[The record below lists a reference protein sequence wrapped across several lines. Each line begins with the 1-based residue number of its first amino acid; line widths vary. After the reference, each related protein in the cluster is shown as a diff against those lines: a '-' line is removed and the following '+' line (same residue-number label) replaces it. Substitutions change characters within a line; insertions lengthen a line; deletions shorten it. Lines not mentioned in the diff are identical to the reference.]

1 MATETKSLRKKALLL
16 VWIGEIWNIF
26 EASIA
31 LWSALIAS
39 SVALFA
45 FGLDSIIELFAG
57 AVLLWR
63 FYKEKTQ
70 ESSTEKKA
78 LKLIGTTF
86 FLLSAIIL
94 FQSIATLLGYFS
106 RPQESFAG
114 IFITISSAVLMTILF
129 VYKNRIAKK
138 LNSRALRAEAY
149 ESLICDLQDLVVLAG
164 LGLNILFGW
173 WWADPIMALVL
184 IPFLVKEGLESFR
197 EEDNHKMR

>member
-1 MATETKSLRKKALLL
+1 MSSDKKALRNKALLL

-26 EASIA
+26 EAGIA

-57 AVLLWR
+57 GVLLWR
-63 FYKEKTQ
+63 FYKEKTH
-70 ESSTEKKA
+70 ESSKEKKA
-78 LKLIGTTF
+78 LKLIGSTF

-94 FQSIATLLGYFS
+94 FQSMATLFGYFS
-106 RPQESFAG
+106 RPQESLIG
-114 IFITISSAVLMTILF
+114 VFITVSSAVLMTFLF
-129 VYKNRIAKK
+129 VYKTRIAKK

-173 WWADPIMALVL
+173 WWADPIMAMLL
-184 IPFLVKEGLESFR
+184 IPFLLREGLESFR
-197 EEDNHKMR
+197 EEHE

>member
-1 MATETKSLRKKALLL
+1 LTSDRKALRSKALLL

-26 EASIA
+26 EAAIA

-57 AVLLWR
+57 GVLLWK
-63 FYKEKTQ
+63 FYR
-70 ESSTEKKA
+70 EKKGESLTENKV
-78 LKLIGTTF
+78 LKLIGATF
-86 FLLSAIIL
+86 FLLSAVIF
-94 FQSIATLLGYFS
+94 FQSIATLFGYFS

-114 IFITISSAVLMTILF
+114 IFITVSSAVLMTILF
-129 VYKNRIAKK
+129 VYKNNIAKK

-164 LGLNILFGW
+164 LGLNVLFSW
-173 WWADPIMALVL
+173 WWADPIMAMLL
-184 IPFLVKEGLESFR
+184 IPFLLREGLESFR
-197 EEDNHKMR
+197 EEHE